1 MQNQNYPTTERYIS
15 FVGMVVVPN
24 EKAIPSPEYQT
35 DDANS
40 FLVGDYV
47 TIDSMDSLE
56 VLLCRVSD
64 SVGHL
69 VADCQQGGWR
79 ETTFVCLD
87 EGGNMVRPE
96 DNFNPNPVRQLCDT
110 PKQTDAPERMPRRVI
125 ENVWEVDSKPED
137 EPLLEAGE
145 IVYLVSCRLAD
156 IPCGVLV
163 TVQTGADR
171 EYEIAPTF
179 LSIVNQ

>member
-1 MQNQNYPTTERYIS
+1 MRELFGDRQPSTLELEDAERQYAEMYPTTERYIS

-24 EKAIPSPEYQT
+24 EKVIPSVEYQT

-87 EGGNMVRPE
+87 EGGNIVRPE
-96 DNFNPNPVRQLCDT
+96 DNFNPNPIPQLC
-110 PKQTDAPERMPRRVI
+110 
-125 ENVWEVDSKPED
+125 S
-137 EPLLEAGE
+137 
-145 IVYLVSCRLAD
+145 
-156 IPCGVLV
+156 
-163 TVQTGADR
+163 
-171 EYEIAPTF
+171 
-179 LSIVNQ
+179 